1 MGRRRRVEAVDAMPT
16 AERQAFASAP
26 EDIFVELF
34 AQVFGIEKVNLLA
47 HEYPVEDIYGTG
59 RLIDYAIRTNEAT
72 FSTTHHSPLTTH
84 DSPITIQAGASF
96 AGPIVNV
103 AQDRE
108 YSGNSRSRRKETPS

>member
-16 AERQAFASAP
+16 AERQAFASTP

-47 HEYPVEDIYGTG
+47 HEYPVEEIYGSG
-59 RLIDYAIRTNEAT
+59 RLIDYAIRTNDAT

-84 DSPITIQAGASF
+84 HSPLTNHHPGSCVF
-96 AGPIVNV
+96 RWT
-103 AQDRE
+103 DRE
-108 YSGNSRSRRKETPS
+108 RGSRSGIFW